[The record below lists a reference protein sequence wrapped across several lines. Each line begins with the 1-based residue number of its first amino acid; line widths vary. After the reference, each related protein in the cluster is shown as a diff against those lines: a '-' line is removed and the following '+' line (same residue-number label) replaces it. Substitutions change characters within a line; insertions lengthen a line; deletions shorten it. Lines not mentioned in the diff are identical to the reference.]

1 MIWSIVLDI
10 VLVLVFIGA
19 IVNGWRAGLLRT
31 AAGLIGLV
39 AAGIGAFFV
48 MPWVAGIVP
57 WPEWRAPAAILAAL
71 VLLSLGTWLG
81 AVVGR
86 ALRHGVRAVKL
97 GVVDRVLGAIGNLL
111 VTAFVVALVGS
122 GVSAMGVPV
131 LSPAV
136 AGSRVLTTLDQIT
149 PAPARTLLAELRTA
163 AVGTGIPWL
172 VDVLDGPTEAP
183 ELPSGAIDDAELA
196 RAAASVVRIT
206 GTAFQCGSNLS
217 GSGFVVAEDRIVTNA
232 HVVAGVTEP
241 IVEAPGQPA
250 VAGRVV
256 AFDAENDL
264 ALIAVSGLATPPL
277 PVADAAAGSDVAVGG
292 YPFGGPLELRPARV
306 MSVGPIMIE
315 ERGRTSTRDVMTL
328 ATDVDHG
335 NSGGPV
341 LTGDGSVGGVV
352 FAKSDSV
359 ANVGYAIPLTTL
371 APLAADAASLEE
383 SVDSGSCVSAR

>member
-19 IVNGWRAGLLRT
+19 VVNGWRAGLLHT

-71 VLLSLGTWLG
+71 VLLSLGAWLG

-86 ALRHGVRAVKL
+86 ALRHGARAVKL

-111 VTAFVVALVGS
+111 VTAFVVALVGA

-183 ELPSGAIDDAELA
+183 ELPSGGIDDAELA
-196 RAAASVVRIT
+196 RAATSVVRIT

-217 GSGFVVAEDRIVTNA
+217 GSGFVIAEDRIVTNA

-277 PVADAAAGSDVAVGG
+277 PVADAAAGSDVAVAG

-341 LTGDGSVGGVV
+341 LNGDGSVGGVV

-359 ANVGYAIPLTTL
+359 ANVGYAIPLATL

-383 SVDSGSCVSAR
+383 AVGSGSCVSAP

>member
-1 MIWSIVLDI
+1 MIWSIVLDV
-10 VLVLVFIGA
+10 VLVLLFIGA
-19 IVNGWRAGLLRT
+19 VVHGWRSGLLRT
-31 AAGLIGLV
+31 ASGLVGLV
-39 AAGIGAFFV
+39 AAGIAAYFV
-48 MPWVAGIVP
+48 MPWVAGIMP
-57 WPEWRAPAAILAAL
+57 WPEWRAPAAIVVAL
-71 VLLSLGTWLG
+71 VLLSLGAWLG
-81 AVVGR
+81 AIVGQ
-86 ALRHGVRAVKL
+86 ALRHGARAAKL
-97 GVVDRVLGAIGNLL
+97 GVVDRILGAIGNLL

-131 LSPAV
+131 LSPTV

-149 PAPARTLLAELRTA
+149 PAPARALLAELRIA
-163 AVGTGIPWL
+163 ALGTGIPWL

-183 ELPSGAIDDAELA
+183 ELPSGGIDDAELA

-217 GSGFVVAEDRIVTNA
+217 GSGFVVADDRIVTNA

-256 AFDAENDL
+256 AFDPENDL

-277 PVADAAAGSDVAVGG
+277 PVADAAAGSDVAVAG

-371 APLAADAASLEE
+371 APLASNAASLSEP
-383 SVDSGSCVSAR
+383 VDSGSCVSAP